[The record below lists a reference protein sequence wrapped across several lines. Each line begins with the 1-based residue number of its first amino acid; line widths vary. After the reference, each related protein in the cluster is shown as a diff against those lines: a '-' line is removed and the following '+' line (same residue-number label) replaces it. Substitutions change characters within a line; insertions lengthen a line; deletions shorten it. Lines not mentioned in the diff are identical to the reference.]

1 MQAEQDAAE
10 RHLAE
15 LNAQEAKAEE
25 ARHTPCSFEHP
36 GTTMPGHDDSCV
48 PITPSTITLPNG
60 NTAQQLANGTVW
72 ATIRP
77 AGEPINIQLS
87 PRGPARGQFG
97 TVIIKNLPESDIV
110 GAPQSV
116 QIGIR
121 GDCQSKTY
129 QIMYTS
135 PYSGKMGSGM
145 PVYPELEGGSE
156 NVLRRV
162 EPGSLVE
169 QVFSIVCAKEQG
181 IGVVQPH
188 PPLVGFDR

>member
-1 MQAEQDAAE
+1 MKRSGWPVTTVIRFLLVALLLTAGAQTPQQLRAQAASRMQAEQDAAE

-97 TVIIKNLPESDIV
+97 TVIIKNLPEIV
-110 GAPQSV
+110 
-116 QIGIR
+116 
-121 GDCQSKTY
+121 D
-129 QIMYTS
+129 
-135 PYSGKMGSGM
+135 
-145 PVYPELEGGSE
+145 
-156 NVLRRV
+156 
-162 EPGSLVE
+162 
-169 QVFSIVCAKEQG
+169 
-181 IGVVQPH
+181 
-188 PPLVGFDR
+188 